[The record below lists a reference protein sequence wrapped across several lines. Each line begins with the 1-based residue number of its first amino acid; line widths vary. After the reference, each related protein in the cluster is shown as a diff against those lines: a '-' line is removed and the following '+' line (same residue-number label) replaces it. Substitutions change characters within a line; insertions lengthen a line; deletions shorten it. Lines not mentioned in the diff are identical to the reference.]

1 MTHII
6 EMRSDLDA
14 RELELAWSDGSA
26 ARIPH
31 RLLRARCRCTECQQG
46 VWHGAIL
53 QVNGVVLIGIAPCG
67 PEAVQLKFS
76 DGHDASIF
84 PFDFLR
90 ELARE
95 TAKRPVEGQVRAGRW
110 RGSRQFE

>member
-31 RLLRARCRCTECQQG
+31 RLLRARCRCAECRQEIRERT
-46 VWHGAIL
+46 AL
-53 QVNGVVLIGIAPCG
+53 QVNGVVLIGIAPYG
-67 PEAVQLKFS
+67 PNAVQLKFS
-76 DGHDASIF
+76 DGHDDGIF

-90 ELARE
+90 ELAQE
-95 TAKRPVEGQVRAGRW
+95 TATRCVTGQATAARW
-110 RGSRQFE
+110 GASGQFH